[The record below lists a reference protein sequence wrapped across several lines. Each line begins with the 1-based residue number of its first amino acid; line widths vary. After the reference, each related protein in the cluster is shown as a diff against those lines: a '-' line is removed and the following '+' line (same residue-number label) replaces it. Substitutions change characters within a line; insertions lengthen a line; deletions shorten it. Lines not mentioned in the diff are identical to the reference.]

1 MQFCQ
6 IHKFSRIFKACGNF
20 ESDFLTT
27 VSNAE
32 AVGEPID
39 VSIVSPS
46 CHINEEVRR
55 VLNGEAKSES
65 VHPNI

>member
-1 MQFCQ
+1 M
-6 IHKFSRIFKACGNF
+6 NF

-27 VSNAE
+27 VPNAE
-32 AVGEPID
+32 AVGEPVD
-39 VSIVSPS
+39 VCIVSPR

-65 VHPNI
+65 VYTNI